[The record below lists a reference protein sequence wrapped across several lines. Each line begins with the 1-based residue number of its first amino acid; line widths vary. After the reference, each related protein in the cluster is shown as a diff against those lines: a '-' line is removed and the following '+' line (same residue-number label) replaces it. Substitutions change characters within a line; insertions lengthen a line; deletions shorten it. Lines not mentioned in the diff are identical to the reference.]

1 MAGLPHQRGPEGFR
15 RGFVWS
21 TLNFLLGVLLI
32 GGALLRENPMF
43 WRNAGGY
50 PVLLREIV
58 YLVFYPGLLGYFVGV
73 VGISWIAFRLLG
85 AGFRSGG
92 FLLFVSLVQGLLLV
106 TILLIILWNNV
117 DNIFHGQPLHY
128 HPPV

>member
-15 RGFVWS
+15 RGLVWS
-21 TLNFLLGVLLI
+21 TLNFLLGAFLL

-50 PVLLREIV
+50 PVFLREIV
-58 YLVFYPGLLGYFVGV
+58 YAVFYPGLLGYFVGV
-73 VGISWIAFRLLG
+73 VGISWIAMRLLG

-92 FLLFVSLVQGLLLV
+92 FLLFVGLVQGLLLV
-106 TILLIILWNNV
+106 TILTIVLWNNL
-117 DNIFHGQPLHY
+117 DNLFHGQPLHY

>member
-1 MAGLPHQRGPEGFR
+1 MGGLPHHRDPEGFR
-15 RGFVWS
+15 RGLVWS
-21 TLNFLLGVLLI
+21 VLNFLLGLLLV

-50 PVLLREIV
+50 PVFLREIIFS
-58 YLVFYPGLLGYFVGV
+58 VFYPGLLGYFVGV
-73 VGISWIAFRLLG
+73 VGISWIALRLLS

-92 FLLFVSLVQGLLLV
+92 LLLFFSLVQGLLFA
-106 TILLIILWNNV
+106 TILIIILWNNV
-117 DNIFHGQPLHY
+117 DNLFHGDPLHY

>member
-50 PVLLREIV
+50 PVFLR
-58 YLVFYPGLLGYFVGV
+58 
-73 VGISWIAFRLLG
+73 
-85 AGFRSGG
+85 
-92 FLLFVSLVQGLLLV
+92 
-106 TILLIILWNNV
+106 
-117 DNIFHGQPLHY
+117 
-128 HPPV
+128 